1 MFRPILFLLFFL
13 ITQSGFS
20 QLSVAKIF
28 NHHMVLQRGQEIP
41 VWGSAPIGKTV
52 TIRLNQSI
60 QKAQVDAKGNW
71 KVIFPMMQ
79 AGGPYQMTIA
89 TEQQQLDFSD
99 IMIGEVWVCSGQSNM
114 DWTLKDAFKFRE
126 ERAGQPVPDIRQFYV
141 PREVALKPNSDLSNG
156 KWDLAHPDQLG
167 DFTAVGYFFAKEL
180 WQKLHVTIGLVNA
193 SWGGSQ
199 IEGWISQDAMKSSSQ
214 LSNYA
219 SSYPN
224 TWDQADTM
232 LLQQLKKSLSQKSG
246 KLPSTALVDILTT
259 DSTQF
264 QSWLKYAPPSQW
276 DWQGIWA
283 YRGAGFM
290 QRVIDVNTV
299 EQSKASTLSLGEND
313 GAFELYLNGQLFK
326 KGEGR
331 ADRLIQIPAGTWKTG
346 KNILLLH
353 QAAQKDPAWFG
364 NGFYGE
370 GSKLYLKFDYE
381 PISLAGEGWRM
392 MPDFSMPWHYVHSQN
407 NAGSVIYNGMI
418 HPLIPFA
425 IKGVLWYQGESNAG
439 RAFQYRSSFPLL
451 INSWRKDWKYDFPFY
466 FVQLS
471 SFGKFPNSNQGSEWA
486 ELREAQLMALQLPNT
501 GMAVTTDIGN
511 PDNIHPKNKAD
522 VGTRLAAI
530 ALAKNYGIEMPY
542 SGPVFQQVQFKAD
555 KAILSFKHINGGL
568 VAKDAYGYLKGFE
581 IAGEDKQFHF
591 AQASIEGDQVIV
603 CSKSVKQ
610 PIAVRYGW
618 TDAPIDANL
627 FNKAGFPATPFRTD
641 KWKGLTDA
649 KIFE

>member
-1 MFRPILFLLFFL
+1 MQKLSITALFFL
-13 ITQSGFS
+13 IVQVGFS
-20 QLSVAKIF
+20 QLNVAKIF
-28 NHHMVLQRGQEIP
+28 NHNMVLQRGQEIP

-52 TIRLNQSI
+52 TVRLHQSI
-60 QKAQVDAKGNW
+60 QKAIVDAKGQW
-71 KVIFPMMQ
+71 KVVFPTME
-79 AGGPYQMTIA
+79 AGGPYQMIISNG
-89 TEQQQLDFSD
+89 QQQLEFSD
-99 IMIGEVWVCSGQSNM
+99 LMIGEVWLCSGQSNM

-126 ERAGQPVPDIRQFYV
+126 ERALDTLPAIRQFYV
-141 PREVALKPNSDLSNG
+141 PREVSLKPNDDLSNG
-156 KWDLAHPDQLG
+156 KWELADVDNLG
-167 DFTAVGYFFAKEL
+167 DFTAVGYFFAKVL

-199 IEGWISQDAMKSSSQ
+199 IEGWISQEAMLGSNQ

-219 SSYPN
+219 NKFPSN
-224 TWDQADTM
+224 WDRADTM
-232 LLQQLKKSLSQKSG
+232 LLEQLKKSLSQKTG
-246 KLPSTALVDILTT
+246 KLPSTSLSDIFTT

-283 YRGAGFM
+283 FRGAGFM
-290 QRVIDVNTV
+290 QRVIDVNAV
-299 EQSKASTLSLGEND
+299 EQSKASTISLGEND

-331 ADRLIQIPAGTWKTG
+331 ADRLISIPAGTWKTG

-353 QAAQKDPAWFG
+353 QAVQKDPAWFG

-381 PISLAGEGWRM
+381 PISLAGDGWRI
-392 MPDFSMPWHYVHSQN
+392 MPDFNTPWHYVHSQN

-439 RAFQYRSSFPLL
+439 RAFQYRTSFPLL
-451 INSWRKDWKYDFPFY
+451 ISSWRKQWKNEFPFY

-486 ELREAQLMALQLPNT
+486 ELREAQLMAFDLPNT

-530 ALAKNYGIEMPY
+530 ALVKNYGMDMPY
-542 SGPVFQQVQFKAD
+542 SGPVFQNVLFKAD
-555 KAILSFKHINGGL
+555 KAMLSFKHINGGL

-591 AQASIEGDQVIV
+591 AQATIEGDQVIV
-603 CSKSVKQ
+603 WSKSVKR

-627 FNKAGFPATPFRTD
+627 YNKAGLPATPFRTD
-641 KWKGLTDA
+641 QWKGLTDT